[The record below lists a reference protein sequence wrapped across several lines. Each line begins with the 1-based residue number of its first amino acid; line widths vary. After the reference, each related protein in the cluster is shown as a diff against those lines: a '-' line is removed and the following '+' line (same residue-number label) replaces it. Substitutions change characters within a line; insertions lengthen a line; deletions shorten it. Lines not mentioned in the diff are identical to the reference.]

1 LPEYLWQLL
10 SNILKLLDFLFHC
23 SSSSSSSSLSLP
35 KNIQSEA
42 ASNAIVVFVFRGK
55 NVPTG
60 DFENKGTSVGI
71 SQ

>member
-1 LPEYLWQLL
+1 LSEYLWQLL

-23 SSSSSSSSLSLP
+23 SSSSSSLSLP